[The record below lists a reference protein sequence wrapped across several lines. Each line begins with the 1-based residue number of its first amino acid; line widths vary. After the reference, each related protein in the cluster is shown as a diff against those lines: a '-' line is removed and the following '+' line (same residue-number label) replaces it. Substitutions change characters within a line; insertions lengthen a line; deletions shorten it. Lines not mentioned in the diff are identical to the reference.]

1 MQPLIIE
8 QTAST
13 LGVRFDAQA
22 SALAMF
28 GESYPENALKFFTPV
43 AAWLKKFLH
52 SRSPGDKVRVDLDI
66 IYFNSSTSKVLM
78 NIFDMLEE
86 AARKRI
92 LVKIVWKHHEEN
104 EISQE
109 CGEEFAEELE
119 YADFHIQAYEDR
131 P

>member
-1 MQPLIIE
+1 MQQLLIE

-13 LGVRFDAQA
+13 LGVDFDPQT
-22 SALAMF
+22 STLAMS

-43 AAWLKKFLH
+43 AAWLEEFLS
-52 SRSPGDKVRVDLDI
+52 SRTPGDKIQVDLDI

-86 AARKRI
+86 AAKKRI
-92 LVKIVWKHHEEN
+92 LVNIAWKHHAEN

-109 CGEEFAEELE
+109 CGEEFAEELQ
-119 YADFHIQAYEDR
+119 YANFKIQAYEDR